1 MNICIIGQNFGEFN
15 EGMRN
20 ITHHISLSLAK
31 HCNIFNLYQRK
42 AFYPSNISQL
52 RKFRPDIIHYLH
64 GPSLQ
69 TFYILKWLSLLCPK
83 AKTVVSA
90 TQPKIFKTM
99 RGIVR
104 FLRPS
109 LILVQSQETANFFQ
123 KIGCKIKFL
132 PNGVNTDKFKPV
144 SIGEKMGLREKYSV
158 EKDRFVILHIGS
170 LRSSRNLQILSKLQ
184 QNSRVQIVLL
194 GSLHVQE
201 DFSLTDKIM
210 SSGVKIIKKFIPNVE
225 ELYQLS
231 DCYIFPVV
239 DDLGAIE
246 FPLTVLEA
254 MACNVPV
261 VTTRFKSLS
270 YFLTAGEGLYF
281 YDNEQELVQYI
292 NQIMSGVRTTLRE
305 RVLPFSWDKIAK
317 ALENIY
323 GSIVANGEC
332 RFDANVANG
341 SSQDW
346 ELQDHVETNRS
357 L

>member
-20 ITHHISLSLAK
+20 ITHHISRSLAK
-31 HCNIFNLYQRK
+31 HCNIFNLYQRD
-42 AFYPSNISQL
+42 AFALTKLLSLY
-52 RKFRPDIIHYLH
+52 RFKPDVIHYLH

-69 TFYILKWLSLLCPK
+69 TFCILKWLSVLYPK

-90 TQPKIFKTM
+90 TQPKMLKTLLSTLPLLKPTL
-99 RGIVR
+99 V
-104 FLRPS
+104 
-109 LILVQSQETANFFQ
+109 LVQSRETADLFRKFGCDIAFF
-123 KIGCKIKFL
+123 
-132 PNGVNTDKFKPV
+132 PNGVDIDKFKPV
-144 SIGEKMGLREKYSV
+144 SIKEKMALREKYSV
-158 EKDRFVILHIGS
+158 GKDRFVILHIGS

-184 QNSRVQIVLL
+184 RNSRVQIVLL
-194 GSLHVQE
+194 GSMHVHE
-201 DFSLTDKIM
+201 DFSLTDKVM
-210 SSGVKIIKKFIPNVE
+210 SSGVKIIKEFIPNVE

-254 MACNVPV
+254 MACNIPV
-261 VTTRFKSLS
+261 VTTRFKSLP

-292 NQIMSGVRTTLRE
+292 NQIMSGVRTSLRE
-305 RVLPFSWDKIAK
+305 RVLPFSWDNIAK